1 MIINFKKNKLLIFG
15 NGYSTK
21 FLIKRAKNYFN
32 SITIVTRRIP
42 HLRIRNV
49 NYVAFYDLKKVIR
62 VMNNSLIISTV
73 PPNSKNEDPILKL
86 YKNYFKSSNNIFGY
100 ISSTSVYND
109 GINFENSNTF
119 PKTKRGTVRI
129 LIEKKWK
136 KYCRNI
142 KIFRCGGIYGI
153 QRHPMIGYLKGNIAI
168 PHKLNHYTNRIHVE
182 DLANIVLHVLSK
194 NISST
199 VVNVVDPNP
208 SIGFD
213 AISYVANS
221 LELKKPILIDYRDP
235 SLSKMRRSFFET
247 SKLVKS
253 GVINK
258 EFNYKFLHPHYS
270 KALLALTRNIIKKK
284 EFFLK

>member
-49 NYVAFYDLKKVIR
+49 NYVAFYDLKKVLR

-100 ISSTSVYND
+100 ISSTSVYDD

-153 QRHPMIGYLKGNIAI
+153 QRHPMIEYLKGNIAI
-168 PHKLNHYTNRIHVE
+168 PHKPNHYTNRIHVE

-213 AISYVANS
+213 VISYVANS
-221 LELKKPILIDYRDP
+221 LELKKPILIDYKDP

-253 GVINK
+253 RVINK

-270 KALLALTRNIIKKK
+270 KALIALTRDIIKKK
-284 EFFLK
+284 NSS